1 MLKKTIKKKLNI
13 GIIGLGYVGLP
24 LLSAFAKKKLNVV
37 GFDIDLKKINNLKKG
52 LSYIDHVD
60 FKFLKKIQ
68 KHNCVFTNNFE
79 RIKDLDF
86 IILCLPTPL
95 TSKNKPDLSYIKDT
109 MNQIEPFLN
118 KGQCLSLESTTY
130 PGTTRELILPYLKK
144 KFNVG
149 KDFFLIYS
157 PEREDPGRKDIELK
171 NIPKVL
177 GGYSK
182 SCQIIG
188 KNFYKIIFRKIVL
201 TESLEIAEFT
211 KIFENIFRA
220 VNISLVN
227 EMKFFSE
234 KININFN
241 DVVKASSTKPF
252 GFMPF
257 YPGPGIGGHC
267 IPIDPL
273 YLTYRAKREGLEMSL
288 IKTSF
293 KVNYKTTKRIPDII
307 FKNIKKNKPKIL
319 IIGLAY
325 KKNVDDIRE
334 SPALKIISDLKKK
347 NAYVDYYDPFIKI
360 MPKTRDYLLDMK
372 SIRLNSRSIK
382 KYDGILI
389 CTDHDKIDYDLIY
402 KNSSIIF
409 DSRNVFKQVSKK
421 IIRV

>member
-1 MLKKTIKKKLNI
+1 MNI
-13 GIIGLGYVGLP
+13 GVIGLGYVGLP
-24 LLSAFAKKKLNVV
+24 LLSAFAKKNVNVV
-37 GFDIDLKKINNLKKG
+37 GFDTD
-52 LSYIDHVD
+52 
-60 FKFLKKIQ
+60 LKKIQ
-68 KHNCVFTNNFE
+68 KLKKGISYIDHIDFEFLKRIQKKNCQFTNKFE
-79 RIKDLDF
+79 KVKNLDF

-95 TSKNKPDLSYIKDT
+95 KSKNKPDLSYIKKT
-109 MNQIEPFLN
+109 MDNIHLYLK

-130 PGTTRELILPYLKK
+130 PGTTRELIFPYLKK

-157 PEREDPGRKDIELK
+157 PEREDPGRKDIKLK

-182 SCQIIG
+182 NCEIIG
-188 KNFYKIIFRKIVL
+188 KNIYKKIFSKIIL
-201 TESLEIAEFT
+201 TRSLEIAEFT

-227 EMKFFSE
+227 EMKFFAE
-234 KININFN
+234 KIDINFN

-273 YLTYRAKREGLEMSL
+273 YLSYRAKRENIEMNL

-293 KVNYKTTKRIPDII
+293 EVNYKTTKRISDII
-307 FKNIKKNKPKIL
+307 IKNIKKNNPKIL
-319 IIGLAY
+319 IIGVAY
-325 KKNVDDIRE
+325 KKNVDDLRE
-334 SPALKIISDLKKK
+334 SPALKIISDLIKRKVHI
-347 NAYVDYYDPFIKI
+347 NYYDPFVKI
-360 MPKTRDYLLDMK
+360 LPKTRNYLLNLK
-372 SIRLNSRSIK
+372 SVKLDSKMIR
-382 KYDGILI
+382 KYDGVLI
-389 CTDHDKIDYDLIY
+389 CTDHDNINYKLIY
-402 KNSSIIF
+402 KNSSLIF
-409 DSRNVFKQVSKK
+409 DSRNVYKNISNK